1 MFTEFTIIGFFMA
14 PLIAIASWSI
24 WAWILIGGAF
34 CGSVI
39 EIERNSTTRF
49 FYGFVAAI
57 IIFIF
62 AIMNAKTDGFFQ
74 SVLQGLLFTMQF
86 IVVYMLFGILF
97 LMPLWY
103 LRVKRIGREA
113 RKNFSS
119 FMEKALKATDANFSD
134 YFYKD
139 HGSQAFTPLTENEK
153 KDVRASKGLDEN
165 GKMLR
170 CLKNIIPLYKKKHEL
185 TSSIEA
191 VRNNKNISKNM
202 PVLIELLTLWFPYVL
217 DEVFG
222 KFLVRIPKHIITC
235 LKKPLEVIAKS
246 AGKGVP
252 DNIDL

>member
-49 FYGFVAAI
+49 FYGFIAAI

-74 SVLQGLLFTMQF
+74 SVLQGLIFTMQF

-103 LRVKRIGREA
+103 LHVRRVGKEA
-113 RKNFSS
+113 HKNFSR
-119 FMEKALKATDANFSD
+119 FMEKALKTTDANFSD

-139 HGSQAFTPLTENEK
+139 HGNQTFTPLTENEK
-153 KDVRASKGLDEN
+153 KDVSASKGLDKN
-165 GKMLR
+165 GKMVP
-170 CLKNIIPLYKKKHEL
+170 CLKNMIPLYKKKHEL
-185 TSSIEA
+185 TSSIKA
-191 VRNNKNISKNM
+191 VRNNKNISENRSM
-202 PVLIELLTLWFPYVL
+202 LIELLVLWFPYVL
-217 DEVFG
+217 DEIFG
-222 KFLVRIPKHIITC
+222 KFFMRIPGFIVNC

-246 AGKGVP
+246 ASKGIP
-252 DNIDL
+252 E